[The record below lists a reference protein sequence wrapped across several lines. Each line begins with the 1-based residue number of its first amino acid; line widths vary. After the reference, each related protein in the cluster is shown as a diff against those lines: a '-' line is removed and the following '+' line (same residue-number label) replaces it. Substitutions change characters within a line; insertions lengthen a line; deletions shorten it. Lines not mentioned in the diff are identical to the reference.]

1 MAKLTAEEFIKKYT
15 VDKKISEDDDV
26 LIELMEDISDSIV
39 ENETESEEITKL
51 KADNEKLAA
60 DYADLKER
68 YKNRFLSSEVEVEEK
83 TEEKDEDGEPEE
95 KEVIDVKEI

>member
-39 ENETESEEITKL
+39 ENETESEEIAKL
-51 KADNEKLAA
+51 KADNEKLSA

-83 TEEKDEDGEPEE
+83 TEEKEEEGEPEE

>member
-39 ENETESEEITKL
+39 ENETESEEIAKL
-51 KADNEKLAA
+51 KADNEKLSA

-68 YKNRFLSSEVEVEEK
+68 YKNRFLSSEVKVEEK
-83 TEEKDEDGEPEE
+83 TEEEGEPEE
-95 KEVIDVKEI
+95 KEIIDVKEI